1 MRYEM
6 GVFLRQ
12 EWKDERLDFRPVLFK
27 TGRAG
32 RPVTHSLRSWDEIDG
47 KDS

>member
-12 EWKDERLDFRPVLFK
+12 EWLDQRLSFSNGFNFILTMF
-27 TGRAG
+27 
-32 RPVTHSLRSWDEIDG
+32 
-47 KDS
+47 

>member
-12 EWKDERLDFRPVLFK
+12 EWKDDRLDFRPVFYSK
-27 TGRAG
+27 VDARG
-32 RPVTHSLRSWDEIDG
+32 V
-47 KDS
+47 